1 MALLFEVKVIPSSG
15 RNKWVIDKSGR
26 IKCFLKNPPK
36 KGLANKELIG
46 LVAKAVGVT
55 KADIEIVTGATS
67 RNKKIKIF
75 ADLTLDEFLAKLG
88 LERQQSLLI

>member
-1 MALLFEVKVIPSSG
+1 MALLFEVKVVPSSG

-26 IKCFLKNPPK
+26 LKCFLKNPPQ

-55 KADIEIVTGATS
+55 KADVEIVTGATS